1 MERIE
6 LSPLDKKDLLELL
19 DYVLEVKRANRPVLK
34 GSYKW
39 DDTNYWEL
47 RISQLKQ
54 VLNGKNVNDSIT
66 KSTINFGMRKDRQC

>member
-1 MERIE
+1 MIRIE
-6 LSPLDKKDLLELL
+6 ISHNDQKDIINLL
-19 DYVLEVKRANRPVLK
+19 DYALQKKKE
-34 GSYKW
+34 
-39 DDTNYWEL
+39 DDDKEAYPKYWEI